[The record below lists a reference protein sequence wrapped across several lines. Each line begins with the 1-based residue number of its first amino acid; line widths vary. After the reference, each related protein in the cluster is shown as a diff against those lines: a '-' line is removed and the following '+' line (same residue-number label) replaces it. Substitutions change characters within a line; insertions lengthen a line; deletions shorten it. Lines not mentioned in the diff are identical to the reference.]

1 VSEANRPRVFTRE
14 QLWRGATHAWLAFVV
29 LLTTAT
35 IVWTLAAGGAPFD
48 PSTLTMAAYAALWFA
63 FFGGLVS
70 MVVTIAGLPVAA
82 AVGYALRRVRRRWI
96 HLGVFAVFG
105 AVIGAAAI
113 AVFAALSS
121 AVTLDPA
128 FVTLTLGVCAA
139 ATVYGRWQGG
149 RTPQRRAPVME
160 EEDLLLEG

>member
-1 VSEANRPRVFTRE
+1 MSEPNRSRVFTSE
-14 QLWRGATHAWLAFVV
+14 QLWRGATHAWLAFMV
-29 LLTTAT
+29 LLATAT
-35 IVWTLAAGGAPFD
+35 VAWTLAAGSAPFD
-48 PSTLTMAAYAALWFA
+48 PSTLTMAAYAAVWVA

-70 MVVTIAGLPVAA
+70 MVVTIVGLPVAA
-82 AVGYALRRVRRRWI
+82 AVGYALRRVRRGWI

-105 AVIGAAAI
+105 AVVGAAAI

-139 ATVYGRWQGG
+139 ARVYGRWQGA

-160 EEDLLLEG
+160 EEDLRLDG